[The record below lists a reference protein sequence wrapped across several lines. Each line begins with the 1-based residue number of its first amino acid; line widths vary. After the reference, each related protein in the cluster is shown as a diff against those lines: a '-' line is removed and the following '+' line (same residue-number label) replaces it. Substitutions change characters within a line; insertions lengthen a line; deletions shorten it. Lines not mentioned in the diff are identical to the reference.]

1 MSTPY
6 TSNAEQ
12 ALRGAEAAARQY
24 NHTYI
29 GTEHILLAVLAMPVC
44 EAYRRFEALGLDPDE
59 LRLQLEQMIGHGE
72 PVKVRGEIPFT
83 ARTKKILELS
93 KIEAQHLHA
102 TAVGTEHFI
111 IAMLREG
118 ESVAAQILYGHN
130 LDADRYIAAGSQS
143 KDDSDLP
150 FPLDEPSDDASAT
163 DDGSSSDDSSDSE
176 DGTRPDDDDRQA
188 SSDPDSPKG
197 GKKGKTPALNTF
209 GRDLTAL
216 ARKGELDPVIGRK
229 AELQRVIQV
238 LSRRTKNNAVLI
250 GEAGVGKTAVV
261 EGLAQAIA
269 VGEVPERMRDKR
281 VVSLDMAR
289 VVAGTQYRGQFEE
302 RLKQLLEETKRTGN
316 VVLFLDEIH
325 TLVGAGGAEGAMDA
339 ANILKPALARGEL
352 QCIGATTLKEYH
364 KSIEKDA
371 ALERRFQSILVNEP
385 SVDDTVEI
393 LKGIAPRYEKH
404 HNVSFEPDALRAA
417 VTLTARYLPARLL
430 PDKAIDAIDETGS
443 RVRMR
448 TAVRPPD
455 LKADQEAIDEI
466 HRRKA
471 AAIAAE
477 NYDEAATCRDEEL
490 AARKALAEKVK
501 AWRAEHAEK
510 TVVVTADDIAATVA
524 SISGVPVERMTES
537 TAGKLLNIER
547 ELNAAVIGQSAAIES
562 IARALRRSRAALGDP
577 KRPIGSFLFLGPTGV
592 GKTLLAKML
601 AEKVY
606 GDPKALI
613 ALDMTEFSSSF
624 TSSRLV
630 GAPPGYVGYDEGGQ
644 LTERVRRRP
653 YSVVLFDEFEKASSD
668 VMNMMLQLL
677 DDGRLTDGQGRQV
690 DFRNTIVIATANL
703 GFDFAKEGKSFG
715 FSQETAETSYETLR
729 DKLMEE
735 AKRTFRPE
743 LLNRFDETV
752 VFRKLG
758 KEDVVTIL
766 DLELAKL
773 RTRLS
778 EKDMTLELDKKA
790 VDFLVA
796 KGSDDAMGARP
807 LRRAVQHHVE
817 DPLADLLL
825 RGTLVPGRIKVSTD
839 KDADALV
846 FKQPKRSAPSSD
858 K

>member
-1 MSTPY
+1 
-6 TSNAEQ
+6 
-12 ALRGAEAAARQY
+12 
-24 NHTYI
+24 
-29 GTEHILLAVLAMPVC
+29 
-44 EAYRRFEALGLDPDE
+44 
-59 LRLQLEQMIGHGE
+59 
-72 PVKVRGEIPFT
+72 
-83 ARTKKILELS
+83 
-93 KIEAQHLHA
+93 
-102 TAVGTEHFI
+102 
-111 IAMLREG
+111 
-118 ESVAAQILYGHN
+118 
-130 LDADRYIAAGSQS
+130 
-143 KDDSDLP
+143 
-150 FPLDEPSDDASAT
+150 
-163 DDGSSSDDSSDSE
+163 
-176 DGTRPDDDDRQA
+176 
-188 SSDPDSPKG
+188 
-197 GKKGKTPALNTF
+197 
-209 GRDLTAL
+209 
-216 ARKGELDPVIGRK
+216 
-229 AELQRVIQV
+229 
-238 LSRRTKNNAVLI
+238 
-250 GEAGVGKTAVV
+250 
-261 EGLAQAIA
+261 
-269 VGEVPERMRDKR
+269 
-281 VVSLDMAR
+281 
-289 VVAGTQYRGQFEE
+289 
-302 RLKQLLEETKRTGN
+302 
-316 VVLFLDEIH
+316 
-325 TLVGAGGAEGAMDA
+325 
-339 ANILKPALARGEL
+339 
-352 QCIGATTLKEYH
+352 
-364 KSIEKDA
+364 
-371 ALERRFQSILVNEP
+371 
-385 SVDDTVEI
+385 
-393 LKGIAPRYEKH
+393 
-404 HNVSFEPDALRAA
+404 
-417 VTLTARYLPARLL
+417 
-430 PDKAIDAIDETGS
+430 
-443 RVRMR
+443 
-448 TAVRPPD
+448 
-455 LKADQEAIDEI
+455 
-466 HRRKA
+466 
-471 AAIAAE
+471 
-477 NYDEAATCRDEEL
+477 
-490 AARKALAEKVK
+490 
-501 AWRAEHAEK
+501 
-510 TVVVTADDIAATVA
+510 
-524 SISGVPVERMTES
+524 MTES

-758 KEDVVTIL
+758 KEDVVTI
-766 DLELAKL
+766 
-773 RTRLS
+773 
-778 EKDMTLELDKKA
+778 
-790 VDFLVA
+790 DFLVA

-846 FKQPKRSAPSSD
+846 FKQPKRSAQPSD

>member
-1 MSTPY
+1 MSTDY
-6 TSNAEQ
+6 TPNAER
-12 ALRGAEAAARQY
+12 ALEGAVAAARQF
-24 NHTYI
+24 NHSYV
-29 GTEHILLAVLAMPVC
+29 GTEHILCSILAIPTC
-44 EAYRRFEALGLDPDE
+44 EAYRRFERLHIEPEE
-59 LRLQLEQMIGHGE
+59 LRLQLESMIG
-72 PVKVRGEIPFT
+72 RGEAVRIIGDIPLT
-83 ARTKKILELS
+83 ARTKKILELA
-93 KIEAQHLHA
+93 KIEANHLNCEQ
-102 TAVGTEHFI
+102 VGTEHMVL
-111 IAMLREG
+111 AMLREG
-118 ESVAAQILYGHN
+118 ESVGAQILYGHN
-130 LDADRYIAAGSQS
+130 LDPEKFMAA
-143 KDDSDLP
+143 
-150 FPLDEPSDDASAT
+150 
-163 DDGSSSDDSSDSE
+163 SSSSPNVPPPPEDGEGQENEPDDNSE
-176 DGTRPDDDDRQA
+176 DGVPEE
-188 SSDPDSPKG
+188 SK
-197 GKKGKTPALNTF
+197 GKKGKSKTPALNTF

-229 AELQRVIQV
+229 TELQRIVQV
-238 LSRRTKNNAVLI
+238 LCRRTKNNAVLI

-269 VGEVPERMRDKR
+269 VGDVPERLRDRR
-281 VVSLDMAR
+281 VISLDMAR

-302 RLKQLLEETKRTGN
+302 RLKQLIEETKRVKN
-316 VVLFLDEIH
+316 VILFLDEIH
-325 TLVGAGGAEGAMDA
+325 TMVGAGGSEGAMDA

-352 QCIGATTLKEYH
+352 QVVGATTLKEYH

-385 SVDDTVEI
+385 SAEDAVAI
-393 LKGIAPRYEKH
+393 LTGIAPRYEEH
-404 HNVSFEPDALRAA
+404 HNVRFSPEALQAA
-417 VTLTARYLPARLL
+417 VTLTNRYLPARLL

-443 RVRMR
+443 RVRLK

-455 LKADQEAIDEI
+455 FKADEEAIAEI
-466 HRRKA
+466 HAKKDAAVKA
-471 AAIAAE
+471 SAFE
-477 NYDEAATCRDEEL
+477 EAAKWRDAEL
-490 AARKALAEKVK
+490 EARKTLEEKLK
-501 AWRAEHAEK
+501 EWREEHAEK
-510 TVVVTADDIAATVA
+510 VIDITADDIAATVA
-524 SISGVPVERMTES
+524 LISGVPVERMTES
-537 TAGKLLNIER
+537 TAGKLLNIEK
-547 ELNAAVIGQSAAIES
+547 ELNASVIGQTAAIES
-562 IARALRRSRAALGDP
+562 IARALRRSRANLGDP

-613 ALDMTEFSSSF
+613 ALDMTEFSSGF

-703 GFDFAKEGKSFG
+703 GFDFAREGKSFG
-715 FSQETAETSYETLR
+715 FSQDTVSASYEALR
-729 DKLMEE
+729 DKLLDE

-752 VFRKLG
+752 VFQKLG
-758 KEDVVTIL
+758 HDEVAAIL

-773 RTRLS
+773 RARLS

-790 VDFLVA
+790 VDFLCE

-807 LRRAVQHHVE
+807 LRRAVQHWVE
-817 DPLADLLL
+817 DPLADMLL
-825 RGTLVPGRIKVSTD
+825 RESLVPGKIKATLE
-839 KDADALV
+839 KDGSALA
-846 FKQPKRSAPSSD
+846 FRQTKR
-858 K
+858 

>member
-1 MSTPY
+1 MNNDYTP
-6 TSNAEQ
+6 NANQ
-12 ALRGAEAAARQY
+12 ALDGAEAAARRY
-24 NHTYI
+24 NHSYI
-29 GTEHILLAVLAMPVC
+29 GTEHLLCSILAIPNCGAC
-44 EAYRRFEALGLDPDE
+44 RRFRALDVDPDE
-59 LRLQLEQMIGHGE
+59 LRLQLEQMIGHSE
-72 PVKVRGEIPFT
+72 NVRMRGEIPIT
-83 ARTKKILELS
+83 ARTRKILELA
-93 KIEAQHLHA
+93 KLEARRLQA
-102 TAVGTEHFI
+102 SAVGTEHI
-111 IAMLREG
+111 ILAILSEG
-118 ESVAAQILYGHN
+118 ESVAAQILAGHG
-130 LDADRYIAAGSQS
+130 LTPEAFAKAESQV
-143 KDDSDLP
+143 D
-150 FPLDEPSDDASAT
+150 DEPLPDEPAPDESAEGEE
-163 DDGSSSDDSSDSE
+163 DEAPAPDGETKS
-176 DGTRPDDDDRQA
+176 A
-188 SSDPDSPKG
+188 
-197 GKKGKTPALNTF
+197 KKGKTPALNIF

-229 AELQRVIQV
+229 QELVRVIQV

-269 VGEVPERMRDKR
+269 LGDVPERMRDKR

-289 VVAGTQYRGQFEE
+289 V
-302 RLKQLLEETKRTGN
+302 RLKQLIEEVKLVGN

-352 QCIGATTLKEYH
+352 QVVGATTMKEYH

-385 SVDDTVEI
+385 AIDEAVEI
-393 LKGIAPRYEKH
+393 LRGIAPRYEKH
-404 HNVSFEPDALRAA
+404 HNVKFADEALRAA

-443 RVRMR
+443 RVRMKS
-448 TAVRPPD
+448 AVRPPD
-455 LKADQEAIDEI
+455 FKADEAEIAEI
-466 HRRKA
+466 HARK
-471 AAIAAE
+471 
-477 NYDEAATCRDEEL
+477 EAAVKASAFEDAAKWRDAEL
-490 AARKALAEKVK
+490 AAREALAAKVK
-501 AWRAEHAEK
+501 QWREEHAEK
-510 TVVVTADDIAATVA
+510 TIAVSPDDIAATVA

-537 TAGKLLNIER
+537 TAGKLLNIEK

-562 IARALRRSRAALGDP
+562 IARALRRSRANLGDP

-606 GDPKALI
+606 GDP
-613 ALDMTEFSSSF
+613 
-624 TSSRLV
+624 
-630 GAPPGYVGYDEGGQ
+630 APPGYVGYDEGGQ

-715 FSQETAETSYETLR
+715 FSQETASASYETLR

-752 VFRKLG
+752 VFRKLE
-758 KEDVVTIL
+758 KNDVVTIL
-766 DLELAKL
+766 DIELAKL

-778 EKDMTLELDKKA
+778 ERDMTLELDKKA
-790 VDFLVA
+790 TDFLVT

-807 LRRAVQHHVE
+807 LRRAVQHYVE

-825 RGTLVPGRIKVSTD
+825 REELVPGRIKVSLT
-839 KDADALV
+839 KDETALT
-846 FKQPKRSAPSSD
+846 FKQPRQKSSD
-858 K
+858 DA

>member
-1 MSTPY
+1 MNNDYTP
-6 TSNAEQ
+6 NANR
-12 ALRGAEAAARQY
+12 ALDGAEAAARRY
-24 NHTYI
+24 NHSYI
-29 GTEHILLAVLAMPVC
+29 GTEHLLCSILAIPNCGAC
-44 EAYRRFEALGLDPDE
+44 RRFRALDVDPDE
-59 LRLQLEQMIGHGE
+59 LRIQLEQMIGHSE
-72 PVKVRGEIPFT
+72 NVRMRGEIPVT
-83 ARTKKILELS
+83 ARTRKILELA
-93 KIEAQHLHA
+93 KLEARRLQA
-102 TAVGTEHFI
+102 SAVGTEHI
-111 IAMLREG
+111 ILAILAEG
-118 ESVAAQILYGHN
+118 ESVAAQILSGHG
-130 LDADRYIAAGSQS
+130 LTPEAFAKAESKADE
-143 KDDSDLP
+143 DE
-150 FPLDEPSDDASAT
+150 FPEEPQPDEP
-163 DDGSSSDDSSDSE
+163 DGDE
-176 DGTRPDDDDRQA
+176 DGDEAPVPDGDA
-188 SSDPDSPKG
+188 KG
-197 GKKGKTPALNTF
+197 AKKGKTPALNIF

-229 AELQRVIQV
+229 QELVRVVQV

-269 VGEVPERMRDKR
+269 IGDVPERMREKR
-281 VVSLDMAR
+281 VISLDMAR

-302 RLKQLLEETKRTGN
+302 RLKQLIEEAKLAGN

-352 QCIGATTLKEYH
+352 QVVGATTLKEYH

-385 SVDDTVEI
+385 AIDETVEI
-393 LKGIAPRYEKH
+393 LRGIAPRYEKH
-404 HNVSFEPDALRAA
+404 HNVKFEDESLRAA

-430 PDKAIDAIDETGS
+430 PDKAIDAIDETGA
-443 RVRMR
+443 RVRMKS
-448 TAVRPPD
+448 AVRPPD
-455 LKADQEAIDEI
+455 FKADEAEIAEI
-466 HRRKA
+466 HARK
-471 AAIAAE
+471 
-477 NYDEAATCRDEEL
+477 EAAVKASAFEDAAKWRDAEID
-490 AARKALAEKVK
+490 ARKALDEKLK
-501 AWRAEHAEK
+501 QWREEHAEK
-510 TVVVTADDIAATVA
+510 TVTVTPDDIAATVA

-537 TAGKLLNIER
+537 TAGKLLNIEK
-547 ELNAAVIGQSAAIES
+547 ELNGAVIGQSAAIES
-562 IARALRRSRAALGDP
+562 IARALRRSRANLGDP

-613 ALDMTEFSSSF
+613 ALDMTEFSSAF

-715 FSQETAETSYETLR
+715 FSQETASASYETLR
-729 DKLMEE
+729 DKLLDE

-752 VFRKLG
+752 VFRKLE
-758 KEDVVTIL
+758 KDDVVTIL
-766 DLELAKL
+766 DIELAKL

-778 EKDMTLELDKKA
+778 ERDMTLELDRKA
-790 VDFLVA
+790 TDFLVA

-807 LRRAVQHHVE
+807 LRRAVQHYVE

-825 RGTLVPGRIKVSTD
+825 REELVPGRIKVSLT
-839 KDADALV
+839 KDETALS
-846 FKQPKRSAPSSD
+846 FKQPRRAASD
-858 K
+858 

>member
-6 TSNAEQ
+6 TPNAEQ

-29 GTEHILLAVLAMPVC
+29 GTEHILLAILAMPTC
-44 EAYRRFEALGLDPDE
+44 EAYRRFEALGIEPDE

-72 PVKVRGEIPFT
+72 SVKVRGEIPFT

-102 TAVGTEHFI
+102 SAVGTEHFI
-111 IAMLREG
+111 IAILREG

-130 LDADRYIAAGSQS
+130 LDADHYAAAGGAQS
-143 KDDSDLP
+143 ADNDLP
-150 FPLDEPSDDASAT
+150 FSMDESPSEESPAED
-163 DDGSSSDDSSDSE
+163 SSSEDNPDSDS
-176 DGTRPDDDDRQA
+176 GNRPADDDLQ
-188 SSDPDSPKG
+188 SSSNSSKG

-229 AELQRVIQV
+229 TELQRVIQV

-269 VGEVPERMRDKR
+269 LGEVPERMREKR
-281 VVSLDMAR
+281 VISLDMAR
-289 VVAGTQYRGQFEE
+289 VVAGTQFRGQFEE
-302 RLKQLLEETKRTGN
+302 RLKQILEETKRVGN

-404 HNVSFEPDALRAA
+404 HNVAFEPDALKAA

-430 PDKAIDAIDETGS
+430 PDKAIDAIDETGA

-471 AAIAAE
+471 AAIKSE
-477 NYDEAATCRDEEL
+477 NYDEAAACRDEEI

-510 TVVVTADDIAATVA
+510 TVTVTADDIAATVA

-537 TAGKLLNIER
+537 TAGKLLNIEK
-547 ELNAAVIGQSAAIES
+547 ELNAAVIGQSDAIES

-715 FSQETAETSYETLR
+715 FSQETASTSYETLR

-758 KEDVVTIL
+758 KDDVATIL
-766 DLELAKL
+766 GLELAKV

-778 EKDMTLELDKKA
+778 ERDMTLELDKKA

-839 KDADALV
+839 KDSAALT
-846 FKQPKRSAPSSD
+846 FKQPKR
-858 K
+858 

>member
-1 MSTPY
+1 MNTDYTP
-6 TSNAEQ
+6 NANR
-12 ALRGAEAAARQY
+12 ALDGAEAAARRY
-24 NHTYI
+24 NHSYI
-29 GTEHILLAVLAMPVC
+29 GTEHLLCSILAIPNCGAC
-44 EAYRRFEALGLDPDE
+44 RRFRALDVDPDE
-59 LRLQLEQMIGHGE
+59 LRIQLEQMIGHSE
-72 PVKVRGEIPFT
+72 NVRMRGEIPVT
-83 ARTKKILELS
+83 ARTRKILELA
-93 KIEAQHLHA
+93 KLEARRLQA
-102 TAVGTEHFI
+102 SAVGTEHI
-111 IAMLREG
+111 ILAILSEG
-118 ESVAAQILYGHN
+118 ESVAAQILAGHG
-130 LDADRYIAAGSQS
+130 LTPEAFVKAESKADE
-143 KDDSDLP
+143 DELP
-150 FPLDEPSDDASAT
+150 EDPQPDEP
-163 DDGSSSDDSSDSE
+163 DGDEEGDE
-176 DGTRPDDDDRQA
+176 APVPDGEA
-188 SSDPDSPKG
+188 KAA
-197 GKKGKTPALNTF
+197 KKGKTPALNIF

-229 AELQRVIQV
+229 QELARIVQV

-269 VGEVPERMRDKR
+269 LGDVPERMRDKR

-302 RLKQLLEETKRTGN
+302 RLKQLIEEVKIVGN
-316 VVLFLDEIH
+316 VILFLDEIH

-352 QCIGATTLKEYH
+352 QVVGATTLKEYH

-385 SVDDTVEI
+385 AIDETVEI
-393 LKGIAPRYEKH
+393 LRGIAPRYEKH
-404 HNVSFEPDALRAA
+404 HNVKFADESLRAA

-430 PDKAIDAIDETGS
+430 PDKAIDAIDETGA
-443 RVRMR
+443 RVRMK

-455 LKADQEAIDEI
+455 FKSDEAQIADLHARKEAAVKASAFED
-466 HRRKA
+466 A
-471 AAIAAE
+471 AKWRDAEIAAH
-477 NYDEAATCRDEEL
+477 EAL
-490 AARKALAEKVK
+490 AAKVK
-501 AWRAEHAEK
+501 KWREEHAEK
-510 TVVVTADDIAATVA
+510 TIDVTPDDIAATVA

-547 ELNAAVIGQSAAIES
+547 ELNAAVIGQHAAIES
-562 IARALRRSRAALGDP
+562 IARALRRSRANLGDP

-613 ALDMTEFSSSF
+613 ALDMTEFSSAF

-715 FSQETAETSYETLR
+715 FSQETASASYETLR
-729 DKLMEE
+729 DKLMDE

-752 VFRKLG
+752 VFRKLE
-758 KEDVVTIL
+758 KQDVVTIL
-766 DLELAKL
+766 DIELAKL

-778 EKDMTLELDKKA
+778 ERDMTLELDKKA
-790 VDFLVA
+790 TDFLVT

-807 LRRAVQHHVE
+807 LRRAVQHYVE

-825 RGTLVPGRIKVSTD
+825 REELVPGRIKVSLT
-839 KDADALV
+839 KDETALS
-846 FKQPKRSAPSSD
+846 FKQPRVPPKN
-858 K
+858 

>member
-1 MSTPY
+1 MNNDYTP
-6 TSNAEQ
+6 NANQ
-12 ALRGAEAAARQY
+12 ALDGAEAAARRY
-24 NHTYI
+24 NHSYI
-29 GTEHILLAVLAMPVC
+29 GTEHLLCSILAIPNCGAC
-44 EAYRRFEALGLDPDE
+44 RRFRALGVDPDE
-59 LRLQLEQMIGHGE
+59 LRIQLEQMIGHSE
-72 PVKVRGEIPFT
+72 NVRMRGEIPVT
-83 ARTKKILELS
+83 ARTRKILELA
-93 KIEAQHLHA
+93 KLEARRLQA
-102 TAVGTEHFI
+102 SAVGTEHI
-111 IAMLREG
+111 ILAILAEG
-118 ESVAAQILYGHN
+118 ESVAAQILSGHG
-130 LDADRYIAAGSQS
+130 LTPEAFAKAESQAD
-143 KDDSDLP
+143 
-150 FPLDEPSDDASAT
+150 DEPLPDEPAPDEADEGEGDDAPAP
-163 DDGSSSDDSSDSE
+163 DGE
-176 DGTRPDDDDRQA
+176 A
-188 SSDPDSPKG
+188 KAA
-197 GKKGKTPALNTF
+197 KKGKTPALNIF

-229 AELQRVIQV
+229 QELVRVVQV

-269 VGEVPERMRDKR
+269 LGDVPERMRDKR
-281 VVSLDMAR
+281 VISLDMAR

-302 RLKQLLEETKRTGN
+302 RLKQLIEEAKLAGN

-352 QCIGATTLKEYH
+352 QVVGATTLKEYH

-385 SVDDTVEI
+385 AIDETVEI
-393 LKGIAPRYEKH
+393 LRGIAARYEKH
-404 HNVSFEPDALRAA
+404 HNVKFEDEALRAA

-430 PDKAIDAIDETGS
+430 PDKAIDAIDETGA
-443 RVRMR
+443 RVRMKS
-448 TAVRPPD
+448 AVRPPD
-455 LKADQEAIDEI
+455 FKADEAEIAEI
-466 HRRKA
+466 HARK
-471 AAIAAE
+471 
-477 NYDEAATCRDEEL
+477 EAAVKASAFEDAAKWRDAEID
-490 AARKALAEKVK
+490 ARKALDEKLK
-501 AWRAEHAEK
+501 QWREEHAEK
-510 TVVVTADDIAATVA
+510 TVNVTPDDIAATVA

-537 TAGKLLNIER
+537 TAGKLLNIEK

-562 IARALRRSRAALGDP
+562 IARALRRSRANLGDP

-613 ALDMTEFSSSF
+613 ALDMTEFSSAF

-715 FSQETAETSYETLR
+715 FSQETASASYDTLR

-752 VFRKLG
+752 VFRKLE
-758 KEDVVTIL
+758 KNDVVTIL
-766 DLELAKL
+766 DIELAKL

-778 EKDMTLELDKKA
+778 ERDMTLELDKKA
-790 VDFLVA
+790 TDFLVT

-807 LRRAVQHHVE
+807 LRRAVQHYVE

-825 RGTLVPGRIKVSTD
+825 REELVPGRIKVSLT
-839 KDADALV
+839 KDESALS
-846 FKQPKRSAPSSD
+846 FKQPKRPAQDS
-858 K
+858 

>member
-1 MSTPY
+1 MNTPY
-6 TSNAEQ
+6 TANAEQ

-24 NHTYI
+24 NHSYV
-29 GTEHILLAVLAMPVC
+29 GTEHILCAILAMPGC
-44 EAYRRFEALGLDPDE
+44 EACRRFERLGLDPDE
-59 LRLQLEQMIGHGE
+59 LRLQLEQMIG
-72 PVKVRGEIPFT
+72 RGEALMARGDIPFT
-83 ARTKKILELS
+83 ARTKKILELA
-93 KIEAQHLHA
+93 KLEAHHLKA
-102 TAVGTEHFI
+102 QAVGTEHFI
-111 IAMLREG
+111 LAMLREG
-118 ESVAAQILYGHN
+118 ESVGAQILFGHD
-130 LDADRYIAAGSQS
+130 LDAEKFQAAGQ
-143 KDDSDLP
+143 
-150 FPLDEPSDDASAT
+150 PSDDEDGLSPFDQPTDETADEDDENPFSNEPASA
-163 DDGSSSDDSSDSE
+163 E
-176 DGTRPDDDDRQA
+176 ADR
-188 SSDPDSPKG
+188 SGGRG
-197 GKKGKTPALNTF
+197 GKKDKTPALNTF

-216 ARKGELDPVIGRK
+216 ARKGELDPVIGRHT
-229 AELQRVIQV
+229 ELQRVIQV

-269 VGEVPERMRDKR
+269 LGEVPERMRERR
-281 VVSLDMAR
+281 VISLDMAR
-289 VVAGTQYRGQFEE
+289 VVAGTQFRGQFEE
-302 RLKQLLEETKRTGN
+302 RLKQILEETRRVGN
-316 VVLFLDEIH
+316 VILFLDEIH

-385 SVDDTVEI
+385 SIDDAIEI

-404 HNVSFEPDALRAA
+404 HNVTFEADALRAA
-417 VTLTARYLPARLL
+417 VTLTARYQPARLL
-430 PDKAIDAIDETGS
+430 PDKAIDAIDETGA

-455 LKADQEAIDEI
+455 MKADQDAIDDI

-477 NYDEAATCRDEEL
+477 NYDMAAQCRDEEL
-490 AARKALAEKVK
+490 ADRKALDEKIK
-501 AWRAEHAEK
+501 KWRAEHAEK
-510 TVVVTADDIAATVA
+510 RIDVTADDIAATVGA
-524 SISGVPVERMTES
+524 ISGVPVERMTEY
-537 TAGKLLNIER
+537 TAGKLLNIEK
-547 ELNAAVIGQSAAIES
+547 ELNAAVIGQNTAIES
-562 IARALRRSRAALGDP
+562 IARALRRSRASLGDP

-613 ALDMTEFSSSF
+613 ALDMTEFSSGF

-653 YSVVLFDEFEKASSD
+653 YSVVLFDEFEKASPD

-703 GFDFAKEGKSFG
+703 GFDFAREGKTFG
-715 FSQETAETSYETLR
+715 FSQETAATSYEALR
-729 DKLMEE
+729 DKLLDE

-752 VFRKLG
+752 VFRKLD
-758 KEDVVTIL
+758 KPDVEKIL
-766 DLELAKL
+766 DIELAKL
-773 RTRLS
+773 RARLS

-796 KGSDDAMGARP
+796 KGSDESMGARP
-807 LRRAVQHHVE
+807 LRRVIQHYVE

-825 RGTLVPGRIKVSTD
+825 RDKLHPGRIKTSVD
-839 KDADALV
+839 KTQDDRLL
-846 FKQPKRSAPSSD
+846 FKQTKA
-858 K
+858 

>member
-6 TSNAEQ
+6 TPNAEQ

-29 GTEHILLAVLAMPVC
+29 GTEHILLAILAMPTC
-44 EAYRRFEALGLDPDE
+44 EACRRFEALGIDPDE

-72 PVKVRGEIPFT
+72 SVKTRGDIPFT

-102 TAVGTEHFI
+102 SAVGTEHFI
-111 IAMLREG
+111 VAILREG
-118 ESVAAQILYGHN
+118 ESVAAQILYGHG
-130 LDADRYIAAGSQS
+130 LDADRYAAAGAQS
-143 KDDSDLP
+143 ADSDQP
-150 FPLDEPSDDASAT
+150 FPLDEPSPEDSPSED
-163 DDGSSSDDSSDSE
+163 SSSEDNSDS
-176 DGTRPDDDDRQA
+176 DSGSRPADDDLQ
-188 SSDPDSPKG
+188 SSSPKG
-197 GKKGKTPALNTF
+197 DKKGKTPALNTF

-216 ARKGELDPVIGRK
+216 ARKGDLDPVIGRK
-229 AELQRVIQV
+229 TELQRVIQV

-269 VGEVPERMRDKR
+269 LGEVPERMRDKR

-404 HNVSFEPDALRAA
+404 HNVAFEPDALKAA

-430 PDKAIDAIDETGS
+430 PDKAIDAIDETGA

-455 LKADQEAIDEI
+455 LKADQEAIDDI

-471 AAIAAE
+471 AAIKSE
-477 NYDEAATCRDEEL
+477 NYDEAAACRDEEI

-510 TVVVTADDIAATVA
+510 TVTVTADDIAATVA

-537 TAGKLLNIER
+537 TAGKLLNIEK

-613 ALDMTEFSSSF
+613 ALDMTEFSSAF

-703 GFDFAKEGKSFG
+703 GFDFAKEGKAFG
-715 FSQETAETSYETLR
+715 FSQETASTSYETLR

-758 KEDVVTIL
+758 KEDVATIL
-766 DLELAKL
+766 GLELAKV

-778 EKDMTLELDKKA
+778 ERDMTLELDKKA

-839 KDADALV
+839 KDATALT
-846 FKQPKRSAPSSD
+846 FKQPKRA
-858 K
+858 

>member
-1 MSTPY
+1 MNTDYTPD
-6 TSNAEQ
+6 AQQ
-12 ALRGAEAAARQY
+12 ALQGAEACARHF
-24 NHTYI
+24 NHSYI
-29 GTEHILLAVLAMPVC
+29 GTEHILCAILAIPNCGAC
-44 EAYRRFEALGLDPDE
+44 TRFKALGADPEE

-72 PVKVRGEIPFT
+72 PVRVLGDIPIT
-83 ARTKKILELS
+83 ARTRKILELA
-93 KIEAQHLHA
+93 KIEAKRLQCS
-102 TAVGTEHFI
+102 AVGTEHI
-111 IAMLREG
+111 VLAMLTEG
-118 ESVAAQILYGHN
+118 ESVAAQILYGHE
-130 LDADRYIAAGSQS
+130 LDAEKFMNVDLSENSVQGDVIAEG
-143 KDDSDLP
+143 
-150 FPLDEPSDDASAT
+150 
-163 DDGSSSDDSSDSE
+163 DSSESSLDGDPVE
-176 DGTRPDDDDRQA
+176 DGEA
-188 SSDPDSPKG
+188 SSDGESSNDAPDASNGNSK

-229 AELQRVIQV
+229 AELQRIIQV

-269 VGEVPERMRDKR
+269 VGDVPERMRDRR
-281 VVSLDMAR
+281 VISLDMAR
-289 VVAGTQYRGQFEE
+289 VVAGTQSRGQFEE
-302 RLKQLLEETKRTGN
+302 RLKQLIEETKRVGN
-316 VVLFLDEIH
+316 VILFLDEIH
-325 TLVGAGGAEGAMDA
+325 TLVGAGGSEGAMDA

-352 QCIGATTLKEYH
+352 QVVGATTLKEYH

-385 SVDDTVEI
+385 TIDDTVEI
-393 LKGIAPRYEKH
+393 LRGIAPRYEQH
-404 HNVSFEPDALRAA
+404 HNVKFAPEALRAA

-430 PDKAIDAIDETGS
+430 PDKAIDALDETGS

-455 LKADQEAIDEI
+455 LKADQAAIDEI
-466 HRRKA
+466 HARK
-471 AAIAAE
+471 
-477 NYDEAATCRDEEL
+477 EAAVKASAFEDAAHWRDEEIR
-490 AARKALAEKVK
+490 AREALEAKVK
-501 AWRAEHAEK
+501 QWREEHAEK
-510 TVVVTADDIAATVA
+510 TVDVTEDDIAATVA

-562 IARALRRSRAALGDP
+562 IARALRRSRANLGDP

-606 GDPKALI
+606 GDSKALI
-613 ALDMTEFSSSF
+613 ALDMTEFSSGF

-715 FSQETAETSYETLR
+715 FSQETASASYETLR
-729 DKLMEE
+729 DKHME
-735 AKRTFRPE
+735 
-743 LLNRFDETV
+743 
-752 VFRKLG
+752 
-758 KEDVVTIL
+758 
-766 DLELAKL
+766 
-773 RTRLS
+773 
-778 EKDMTLELDKKA
+778 
-790 VDFLVA
+790 
-796 KGSDDAMGARP
+796 
-807 LRRAVQHHVE
+807 
-817 DPLADLLL
+817 
-825 RGTLVPGRIKVSTD
+825 
-839 KDADALV
+839 
-846 FKQPKRSAPSSD
+846 
-858 K
+858 

>member
-1 MSTPY
+1 MNNDYTP
-6 TSNAEQ
+6 NANR
-12 ALRGAEAAARQY
+12 ALDGAEAAARRY
-24 NHTYI
+24 NHSYI
-29 GTEHILLAVLAMPVC
+29 GTEHLLCSILAIPNCGAC
-44 EAYRRFEALGLDPDE
+44 RRFRALDVDPDE
-59 LRLQLEQMIGHGE
+59 LRIQLEQMIGHSE
-72 PVKVRGEIPFT
+72 NVRMRGEIPVT
-83 ARTKKILELS
+83 ARTRKILELA
-93 KIEAQHLHA
+93 KLEARRLQA
-102 TAVGTEHFI
+102 SAVGTEHI
-111 IAMLREG
+111 ILAILAEG
-118 ESVAAQILYGHN
+118 ESVAAQILSGHG
-130 LDADRYIAAGSQS
+130 LTPEAFVKAESKADE
-143 KDDSDLP
+143 DE
-150 FPLDEPSDDASAT
+150 FPEEPQPDEP
-163 DDGSSSDDSSDSE
+163 DGDE
-176 DGTRPDDDDRQA
+176 DGDEAPVPDGDA
-188 SSDPDSPKG
+188 KG
-197 GKKGKTPALNTF
+197 AKKGKTPALNIF

-229 AELQRVIQV
+229 QELARIVQV

-269 VGEVPERMRDKR
+269 LGDVPERMRDKR

-302 RLKQLLEETKRTGN
+302 RLKQLIEEVKLVGN
-316 VVLFLDEIH
+316 VILFLDEIH

-352 QCIGATTLKEYH
+352 QVVGATTLKEYH

-385 SVDDTVEI
+385 AIDETVEI
-393 LKGIAPRYEKH
+393 LRGIAPRYEKH
-404 HNVSFEPDALRAA
+404 HNVKFEDESLRAA

-430 PDKAIDAIDETGS
+430 PDKAIDAIDETGA
-443 RVRMR
+443 RVRMKS
-448 TAVRPPD
+448 AVRPPD
-455 LKADQEAIDEI
+455 FKADEAEIAEI
-466 HRRKA
+466 HARK
-471 AAIAAE
+471 
-477 NYDEAATCRDEEL
+477 EAAVKASAFEDAAKWRDAEID
-490 AARKALAEKVK
+490 ARKALDEKLK
-501 AWRAEHAEK
+501 QWREEHAEK
-510 TVVVTADDIAATVA
+510 TVTVTPDDIAATVA

-537 TAGKLLNIER
+537 TAGKLLNIEK
-547 ELNAAVIGQSAAIES
+547 ELNGAVIGQSAAIES
-562 IARALRRSRAALGDP
+562 IARALRRSRANLGDP

-613 ALDMTEFSSSF
+613 ALDMTEFSSAF

-715 FSQETAETSYETLR
+715 FSQETASASYETLR
-729 DKLMEE
+729 DKLLDE

-752 VFRKLG
+752 VFRKLE
-758 KEDVVTIL
+758 KDDVVTIL
-766 DLELAKL
+766 DIELAKL

-778 EKDMTLELDKKA
+778 ERDMTLELDRKA
-790 VDFLVA
+790 TDFLVA

-807 LRRAVQHHVE
+807 LRRAVQHYVE

-825 RGTLVPGRIKVSTD
+825 REELVPGRIKVSLT
-839 KDADALV
+839 KDETALS
-846 FKQPKRSAPSSD
+846 FKQPRRAASD
-858 K
+858 

>member
-1 MSTPY
+1 MSNDYTP
-6 TSNAEQ
+6 NAIQ
-12 ALRGAEAAARQY
+12 ALDGAEAAARRY
-24 NHTYI
+24 NHSYI
-29 GTEHILLAVLAMPVC
+29 GTEHLLCSILAIPNCGAC
-44 EAYRRFEALGLDPDE
+44 RRFRALGVDPDE
-59 LRLQLEQMIGHGE
+59 LRIQLEQMIGHSENVRMRGDI
-72 PVKVRGEIPFT
+72 PVT
-83 ARTKKILELS
+83 ARTRKILELA
-93 KIEAQHLHA
+93 KLEARRLQA
-102 TAVGTEHFI
+102 SAVGTEHI
-111 IAMLREG
+111 ILAILAEG
-118 ESVAAQILYGHN
+118 ESVAAQILSGHG
-130 LDADRYIAAGSQS
+130 LTPEAFAKAESQAD
-143 KDDSDLP
+143 
-150 FPLDEPSDDASAT
+150 DEPLPDEPAPDESDEGEDEDAPVP
-163 DDGSSSDDSSDSE
+163 DGE
-176 DGTRPDDDDRQA
+176 TKTA
-188 SSDPDSPKG
+188 
-197 GKKGKTPALNTF
+197 KKGKTPALNIF

-229 AELQRVIQV
+229 QELVRVVQV

-269 VGEVPERMRDKR
+269 LGDVPERMRDKR
-281 VVSLDMAR
+281 VISLDMAR

-302 RLKQLLEETKRTGN
+302 RLKQLIEEAKLAGN

-352 QCIGATTLKEYH
+352 QVVGATTLKEYH

-385 SVDDTVEI
+385 AIDETVEI
-393 LKGIAPRYEKH
+393 LRGIAPRYEKH
-404 HNVSFEPDALRAA
+404 HNVKFEDEALRAA

-430 PDKAIDAIDETGS
+430 PDKAIDAIDETGA
-443 RVRMR
+443 RVRMKS
-448 TAVRPPD
+448 AVRPPD
-455 LKADQEAIDEI
+455 FKSDEAEIAEI
-466 HRRKA
+466 HARK
-471 AAIAAE
+471 
-477 NYDEAATCRDEEL
+477 EAAVKASAFEDAAKWRDAEID
-490 AARKALAEKVK
+490 ARKALDEKLK
-501 AWRAEHAEK
+501 QWREEHAEK
-510 TVVVTADDIAATVA
+510 TVTVTPDDIAATVA

-537 TAGKLLNIER
+537 TAGKLLNIEK

-562 IARALRRSRAALGDP
+562 IARALRRSRANLGDP

-613 ALDMTEFSSSF
+613 ALDMTEFSSAF

-715 FSQETAETSYETLR
+715 FSQETASASYDTLR

-752 VFRKLG
+752 VFRKLE
-758 KEDVVTIL
+758 KSDVVTIL
-766 DLELAKL
+766 DIELAKL

-778 EKDMTLELDKKA
+778 ERDMTLELDKKA
-790 VDFLVA
+790 TDFLVT

-807 LRRAVQHHVE
+807 LRRAVQHYVE

-825 RGTLVPGRIKVSTD
+825 REQLVPGRIKVSLA
-839 KDADALV
+839 KDGTALS
-846 FKQPKRSAPSSD
+846 FKQPKRTGKD
-858 K
+858 GEN

>member
-1 MSTPY
+1 MNNDYTP
-6 TSNAEQ
+6 NANR
-12 ALRGAEAAARQY
+12 ALDGAEAAARRY
-24 NHTYI
+24 NHSYI
-29 GTEHILLAVLAMPVC
+29 GTEHLLCSILAIPNCGAC
-44 EAYRRFEALGLDPDE
+44 RRFRALDVDPDE
-59 LRLQLEQMIGHGE
+59 LRIQLEQMIGHSE
-72 PVKVRGEIPFT
+72 NVRMRGEIPVT
-83 ARTKKILELS
+83 ARTRKILELA
-93 KIEAQHLHA
+93 KLEARRLQA
-102 TAVGTEHFI
+102 SAVGTEHI
-111 IAMLREG
+111 ILAILSEG
-118 ESVAAQILYGHN
+118 ESVAAQILSGHG
-130 LDADRYIAAGSQS
+130 LTPEAFVKAESKADDEDIPEDPQ
-143 KDDSDLP
+143 P
-150 FPLDEPSDDASAT
+150 DEPDGDEEDDETPS
-163 DDGSSSDDSSDSE
+163 
-176 DGTRPDDDDRQA
+176 PDDE
-188 SSDPDSPKG
+188 SKG
-197 GKKGKTPALNTF
+197 AKKGKTPALNIF

-229 AELQRVIQV
+229 QELARIVQV

-269 VGEVPERMRDKR
+269 LGDVPERMRDKR

-302 RLKQLLEETKRTGN
+302 RLKQLIEEVKLVGN
-316 VVLFLDEIH
+316 VILFLDEIH

-352 QCIGATTLKEYH
+352 QVVGATTLKEYH

-385 SVDDTVEI
+385 AIDETVEI
-393 LKGIAPRYEKH
+393 LRGIAPRYEKH
-404 HNVSFEPDALRAA
+404 HNVKFEDESLRAA

-430 PDKAIDAIDETGS
+430 PDKAIDAIDETGA
-443 RVRMR
+443 RVRMKS
-448 TAVRPPD
+448 AVRPPD
-455 LKADQEAIDEI
+455 FKADEAEIAEI
-466 HRRKA
+466 HARK
-471 AAIAAE
+471 
-477 NYDEAATCRDEEL
+477 EAAVKASAFEDAAKWRDAEID
-490 AARKALAEKVK
+490 ARKALDEKLK
-501 AWRAEHAEK
+501 QWREEHAEK
-510 TVVVTADDIAATVA
+510 TVTVTPDDIAATVA

-537 TAGKLLNIER
+537 TAGKLLNIEK
-547 ELNAAVIGQSAAIES
+547 ELNGAVIGQSAAIES
-562 IARALRRSRAALGDP
+562 IARALRRSRANLGDP

-613 ALDMTEFSSSF
+613 ALDMTEFSSAF

-715 FSQETAETSYETLR
+715 FSQETASASYETLR
-729 DKLMEE
+729 DKLLDE

-752 VFRKLG
+752 VFRKLE
-758 KEDVVTIL
+758 KDDVVTIL
-766 DLELAKL
+766 DIELAKL

-778 EKDMTLELDKKA
+778 ERDMTLELDRKA
-790 VDFLVA
+790 TDFLVA

-807 LRRAVQHHVE
+807 LRRAVQHYVE

-825 RGTLVPGRIKVSTD
+825 REELVPGRIKVSLT
-839 KDADALV
+839 KDETALS
-846 FKQPKRSAPSSD
+846 FKQPRRAASD
-858 K
+858 

>member
-1 MSTPY
+1 MNNDYTP
-6 TSNAEQ
+6 NANR
-12 ALRGAEAAARQY
+12 ALDGAEAAARRY
-24 NHTYI
+24 NHSYI
-29 GTEHILLAVLAMPVC
+29 GTEHLLCSILAIPNCGAC
-44 EAYRRFEALGLDPDE
+44 RRFRALDVDPDE
-59 LRLQLEQMIGHGE
+59 LRIQLEQMIGHSE
-72 PVKVRGEIPFT
+72 NVRMRGEIPVT
-83 ARTKKILELS
+83 ARTRKILELA
-93 KIEAQHLHA
+93 KLEARRLQA
-102 TAVGTEHFI
+102 SAVGTEHI
-111 IAMLREG
+111 ILAILSEG
-118 ESVAAQILYGHN
+118 ESVAAQILSGHG
-130 LDADRYIAAGSQS
+130 LTPEAFVKAESKADE
-143 KDDSDLP
+143 DE
-150 FPLDEPSDDASAT
+150 FPEEPQPDEP
-163 DDGSSSDDSSDSE
+163 DGDE
-176 DGTRPDDDDRQA
+176 DGDEAPVPDGDA
-188 SSDPDSPKG
+188 KG
-197 GKKGKTPALNTF
+197 AKKGKTPALNIF

-229 AELQRVIQV
+229 QELARIVQV

-269 VGEVPERMRDKR
+269 LGDVPERMRDKR

-302 RLKQLLEETKRTGN
+302 RLKQLIEEVKLVGN
-316 VVLFLDEIH
+316 VILFLDEIH

-352 QCIGATTLKEYH
+352 QVVGATTLKEYH

-385 SVDDTVEI
+385 AIDETVEI
-393 LKGIAPRYEKH
+393 LRGIAPRYEKH
-404 HNVSFEPDALRAA
+404 HNVKFEDESLRAA

-430 PDKAIDAIDETGS
+430 PDKAIDAIDETGA
-443 RVRMR
+443 RVRMKS
-448 TAVRPPD
+448 AVRPPD
-455 LKADQEAIDEI
+455 FKADEAEIAEI
-466 HRRKA
+466 HARK
-471 AAIAAE
+471 
-477 NYDEAATCRDEEL
+477 EAAVKASAFEDAAKWRDAEID
-490 AARKALAEKVK
+490 ARKALDEKLK
-501 AWRAEHAEK
+501 QWREEHAEK
-510 TVVVTADDIAATVA
+510 TVTVTPDDIAATVA

-537 TAGKLLNIER
+537 TAGKLLNIEK
-547 ELNAAVIGQSAAIES
+547 ELNGAVIGQSAAIES
-562 IARALRRSRAALGDP
+562 IARALRRSRANLGDP

-613 ALDMTEFSSSF
+613 ALDMTEFSSAF

-715 FSQETAETSYETLR
+715 FSQETASASYETLR
-729 DKLMEE
+729 DKLLDE

-752 VFRKLG
+752 VFRKLE
-758 KEDVVTIL
+758 KDDVVTIL
-766 DLELAKL
+766 DIELAKL

-778 EKDMTLELDKKA
+778 ERDMTLELDRKA
-790 VDFLVA
+790 TDFLVA

-807 LRRAVQHHVE
+807 LRRAVQHYVE

-825 RGTLVPGRIKVSTD
+825 REELVPGRIKVSLT
-839 KDADALV
+839 KDETALS
-846 FKQPKRSAPSSD
+846 FKQPRRAASD
-858 K
+858 

>member
-1 MSTPY
+1 MNMEYTP
-6 TSNAEQ
+6 NAER
-12 ALRGAEAAARQY
+12 AIEGAVAAARNF
-24 NHTYI
+24 NHSYV
-29 GTEHILLAVLAMPVC
+29 GTEHILCSILAIPNC
-44 EAYRRFEALGLDPDE
+44 EACRRFERLGLDPDE
-59 LRLQLEQMIGHGE
+59 LRLQIEQLFGPGGNA
-72 PVKVRGEIPFT
+72 RTLGDIPLT
-83 ARTKKILELS
+83 PRTKKILELA
-93 KIEAQHLHA
+93 KIEAQHLKCDMI
-102 TAVGTEHFI
+102 GTEHI
-111 IAMLREG
+111 VLAMLREG
-118 ESVAAQILYGHN
+118 ESPGAQILFQHD
-130 LDADRYIAAGSQS
+130 LDAEKYLSAT
-143 KDDSDLP
+143 
-150 FPLDEPSDDASAT
+150 PSDEDNEPMPAPEGEEAEAPEGDA
-163 DDGSSSDDSSDSE
+163 
-176 DGTRPDDDDRQA
+176 PDF
-188 SSDPDSPKG
+188 SIKG
-197 GKKGKTPALNTF
+197 GKKGKDKTPALNTF

-229 AELQRVIQV
+229 TELQRIVQV
-238 LSRRTKNNAVLI
+238 LCRRTKNNAVLI

-269 VGEVPERMRDKR
+269 VGDVPERMQNRR
-281 VVSLDMAR
+281 VISLDMAR

-302 RLKQLLEETKRTGN
+302 RLKQLIEETKRVKN
-316 VVLFLDEIH
+316 VILFLDEIH

-352 QCIGATTLKEYH
+352 QVVGATTLKEYH

-371 ALERRFQSILVNEP
+371 ALERRFQSIVVNEP
-385 SVDDTVEI
+385 SIEDAVEI
-393 LKGIAPRYEKH
+393 LAGIASRYEDH
-404 HNVSFEPDALRAA
+404 HNVKFSPEALRAA

-430 PDKAIDAIDETGS
+430 PDKAIDAIDETGA
-443 RVRMR
+443 RVRMK

-455 LKADQEAIDEI
+455 FKADQEKIDEY
-466 HRRKA
+466 HAKKDDA
-471 AAIAAE
+471 VKVSAFE
-477 NYDEAATCRDEEL
+477 EAAKWRDAEL
-490 AARKALAEKVK
+490 DARKALEQKLK
-501 AWRAEHAEK
+501 DWREQHAEK
-510 TVVVTADDIAATVA
+510 TIDVTEDDIAATVA
-524 SISGVPVERMTES
+524 SISGVPVERLTES
-537 TAGKLLNIER
+537 TAGRLLNIER
-547 ELNAAVIGQSAAIES
+547 ELNASVIGQSAAIES
-562 IARALRRSRAALGDP
+562 IARALRRSRANLGDP
-577 KRPIGSFLFLGPTGV
+577 KRPIGSFLFIGPTGV

-601 AEKVY
+601 AEKIY

-653 YSVVLFDEFEKASSD
+653 YSVVLFDEFEKASSE

-703 GFDFAKEGKSFG
+703 GFDFAREGKAFG
-715 FSQETAETSYETLR
+715 FSQETPETSYDTLR
-729 DKLMEE
+729 EKLTEE

-758 KEDVVTIL
+758 REDVTQIL

-790 VDFLVA
+790 VDFLCD
-796 KGSDDAMGARP
+796 KGADDALGARP
-807 LRRAVQHHVE
+807 LRRAVQHWVE

-825 RGTLVPGRIKVSTD
+825 RETLEPGRIKATLD
-839 KDADALV
+839 KDGAAIV
-846 FKQPKRSAPSSD
+846 FRQPKRA
-858 K
+858 

>member
-1 MSTPY
+1 MNTDYTP
-6 TSNAEQ
+6 NANR
-12 ALRGAEAAARQY
+12 ALDGAEAAARRY
-24 NHTYI
+24 NHSYI
-29 GTEHILLAVLAMPVC
+29 GTEHLLCSILAIPNCGAC
-44 EAYRRFEALGLDPDE
+44 RRFRALDVDPDE
-59 LRLQLEQMIGHGE
+59 LRIQLEQMIGHSE
-72 PVKVRGEIPFT
+72 NVRMRGEIPVT
-83 ARTKKILELS
+83 ARTRKILELA
-93 KIEAQHLHA
+93 KLEARRLQA
-102 TAVGTEHFI
+102 SAVGTEHI
-111 IAMLREG
+111 ILAILSEG
-118 ESVAAQILYGHN
+118 ESVAAQILAGHG
-130 LDADRYIAAGSQS
+130 LTPEAFVKAESKADE
-143 KDDSDLP
+143 DELP
-150 FPLDEPSDDASAT
+150 EDPQPDEPDGDEEGDEAPVPDGDAKA
-163 DDGSSSDDSSDSE
+163 
-176 DGTRPDDDDRQA
+176 A
-188 SSDPDSPKG
+188 
-197 GKKGKTPALNTF
+197 KKGKTPALNIF

-229 AELQRVIQV
+229 QELARIVQV

-269 VGEVPERMRDKR
+269 LGDVPERMRDKR

-302 RLKQLLEETKRTGN
+302 RLKQLIEEVKIVGN
-316 VVLFLDEIH
+316 VILFLDEIH

-352 QCIGATTLKEYH
+352 QVVGATTLKEYH

-385 SVDDTVEI
+385 AIDETVEI
-393 LKGIAPRYEKH
+393 LRGIAPRYEKH
-404 HNVSFEPDALRAA
+404 HNVKFEDESLRAA

-430 PDKAIDAIDETGS
+430 PDKAIDAIDETGA
-443 RVRMR
+443 RVRMK

-455 LKADQEAIDEI
+455 FKSDEAQSADRPARNEAAVKASAVEDAAK
-466 HRRKA
+466 RRDA
-471 AAIAAE
+471 EIAAH
-477 NYDEAATCRDEEL
+477 EAL
-490 AARKALAEKVK
+490 AAKVK
-501 AWRAEHAEK
+501 KWREEHAEK
-510 TVVVTADDIAATVA
+510 TIDVTPDDITATVA

-537 TAGKLLNIER
+537 TAGKLLNIEK
-547 ELNAAVIGQSAAIES
+547 ELNGAVIGQSAAIES
-562 IARALRRSRAALGDP
+562 IARALRRSRANLGDP

-613 ALDMTEFSSSF
+613 ALDMTEFSSAF

-715 FSQETAETSYETLR
+715 FSQETASASYDTLR
-729 DKLMEE
+729 DKLMDE

-752 VFRKLG
+752 VFRKLE
-758 KEDVVTIL
+758 KNDVVTIL
-766 DLELAKL
+766 DIELAKL

-778 EKDMTLELDKKA
+778 ERDMTLELDKKA
-790 VDFLVA
+790 TDFLVT

-807 LRRAVQHHVE
+807 LRRAVQHYVE

-825 RGTLVPGRIKVSTD
+825 REELVPGRIKVSLT
-839 KDADALV
+839 KDETALS
-846 FKQPKRSAPSSD
+846 FKQPRPKSSSENGGS
-858 K
+858 